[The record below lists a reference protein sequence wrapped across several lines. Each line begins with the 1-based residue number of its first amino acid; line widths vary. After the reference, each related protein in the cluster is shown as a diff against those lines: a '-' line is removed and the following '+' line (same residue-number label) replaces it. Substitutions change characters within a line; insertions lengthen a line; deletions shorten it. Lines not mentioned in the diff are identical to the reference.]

1 MPREQIS
8 SLARDSSGKFKKVVD
23 SVQSCRFCGS
33 VNVAR
38 FGYNLTK
45 SGKQQRYKCNDC
57 NSKFTPTSKLIK
69 PIKFNAHKDIEARKD
84 EQLNVFCKQVRKD
97 IFKEIA
103 FKLHYTAKYSPSK
116 FLDVLTHVAMH
127 NDFTHNGAETFKKTQ
142 KYGPTST
149 DLLYHVR
156 KMKIQDIKD
165 AFKQAFEKSFK
176 IARQSNLF
184 YKRFLDVAIDLHEW
198 MYYGDKNDPMVVG
211 TKEKN
216 GTNYCYRFAT
226 INIVER
232 GMRFTLLALPMSQLD
247 EKHKVI
253 QELIDYA
260 KKHIRIGTIYADRGF
275 FSIQCINTLDQCGYY
290 LMPAVRDPKIK
301 RMLETHSAPDVID
314 YTMGRKR
321 PSSPNAH
328 FKLAI
333 CEEDGEKYGFATN
346 LNVKPQHAN
355 NLFLLYDKRWGIE
368 TSYRVK
374 QDFKARTTSKRYVVR
389 LFYFLFSACLY
400 NLWVLASVVIGK
412 AILLFFPKKPI
423 VTAKMFGLTLYTVEP
438 GGE

>member
-1 MPREQIS
+1 MTEQIPIVES
-8 SLARDSSGKFKKVVD
+8 KNKEEFKPSARAI
-23 SVQSCRFCGS
+23 CRFCGS
-33 VNVAR
+33 ANIIKY
-38 FGYNLTK
+38 GYNVTK
-45 SGKQQRYKCNDC
+45 QGKKARYECKDC
-57 NSKFTPTSKLIK
+57 NAKFTPTSKLIK
-69 PIKFNAHKDIEARKD
+69 PIKINAHKDIEAKKD
-84 EQLNVFCKQVRKD
+84 EHLNLFCKQVRKD

-103 FKLHYTAKYSPSK
+103 FKTHCTAKYSPSK

-127 NDFTHNGAETFKKTQ
+127 NDFTHNGAETFKKIQ

-156 KMKIQDIKD
+156 KMNPADIKE

-184 YKRFLDVAIDLHEW
+184 YKRFSDVAIDLHEW
-198 MYYGDKNDPMVVG
+198 MYYGDKNDSMVVG

-216 GTNYCYRFAT
+216 GTCYCYRFAT

-253 QELIDYA
+253 QELVDYA
-260 KKHIRIGTIYADRGF
+260 KKFIRLGTIYVDRGF

-290 LMPAVRDPKIK
+290 LMPAVRNPKVQRTID
-301 RMLETHSAPDVID
+301 ESVAPTVID
-314 YTMGRKR
+314 YKMGGRK
-321 PSSPNAH
+321 PSDRVTS

-333 CEEDGEKYGFATN
+333 CEEDGKKYGFATN

-423 VTAKMFGLTLYTVEP
+423 VTAKMFGLMLYTVEP
-438 GGE
+438 GSE